1 MLPLVLI
8 RRPLTPAQADAIMRR
23 AWIVPACFYAA
34 GVAAALI
41 LVALIALGVPA
52 LGLRYGLAIVCILLI
67 AFIPAAVAYTRAPS
81 RPPRVTAT
89 TTRQEERTVT
99 ELMITGDAT
108 FARSRNA
115 GFTWGLSSIAL
126 CLIPLAFSSSTK
138 NGFLMSLGAGVFIIY
153 LLVKVPGLYFPQPRD
168 VKVQKFL
175 LFPEG
180 FAFAERD
187 LLLRIKDVNWN
198 DATGMGET
206 VKGLT
211 AIHWTS
217 DGEDGVTWLRLKD
230 PGLSYVAFERL
241 IDYFAS
247 NPRRRRVLGTETG
260 VDVVRA
266 LLRGQDPDAR

>member
-1 MLPLVLI
+1 MLPLTLI
-8 RRPLTPAQADAIMRR
+8 RRPHTPAQADAIVRR
-23 AWIVPACFYAA
+23 TWIVPACFYAV
-34 GVAAALI
+34 GVTAALV
-41 LVALIALGVPA
+41 LAALIALGFPA
-52 LGLRYGLAIVCILLI
+52 LGLRYGLAIVFILLI
-67 AFIPAAVAYTRAPS
+67 AFIPAAVAYARAPS

-89 TTRQEERTVT
+89 TTRQEDRTVT

-115 GFTWGLSSIAL
+115 GFAWGLSSIAL

-153 LLVKVPGLYFPQPRD
+153 LLVKVPSLYFPQPRD

-180 FAFAERD
+180 FAFAE
-187 LLLRIKDVNWN
+187 KDILPRLKTAAWSDV
-198 DATGMGET
+198 TGVGET
-206 VKGLT
+206 IKGMT
-211 AIHWTS
+211 AVHWTS
-217 DGEDGVTWLRLKD
+217 DGEDGVTWLCLKD

-260 VDVVRA
+260 VDMVRA
-266 LLRGQDPDAR
+266 LLRGQDPDA

>member
-1 MLPLVLI
+1 MLPLTLI
-8 RRPLTPAQADAIMRR
+8 RQPLTPSQADAIMRR

-34 GVAAALI
+34 GVTAALV
-41 LVALIALGVPA
+41 LAALIALGFPA
-52 LGLRYGLAIVCILLI
+52 LGLRYGLAIVFILLI
-67 AFIPAAVAYTRAPS
+67 AFIPAAVAYARAPS

-89 TTRQEERTVT
+89 TTRQEDRTVT

-115 GFTWGLSSIAL
+115 GFAWGLSSIAL

-175 LFPEG
+175 LVPSG
-180 FAFAERD
+180 FAFAE
-187 LLLRIKDVNWN
+187 KDILPRLKTAAWSDV
-198 DATGMGET
+198 TGVGET
-206 VKGLT
+206 IKGMT
-211 AIHWTS
+211 AVHWTS
-217 DGEDGVTWLRLKD
+217 DGEDGVTWLCLKD

-260 VDVVRA
+260 VDMVRA
-266 LLRGQDPDAR
+266 LLRGQDPDA

>member
-1 MLPLVLI
+1 MLPLTLI

-34 GVAAALI
+34 GVTAALV
-41 LVALIALGVPA
+41 LAALIALGFPA
-52 LGLRYGLAIVCILLI
+52 LGLRYGLAIVCILLV
-67 AFIPAAVAYTRAPS
+67 AFIPAAVAYARAPS
-81 RPPRVTAT
+81 RPPEVTAA
-89 TTRQEERTVT
+89 TTRQEDRTVT

-115 GFTWGLSSIAL
+115 GFAWGLSSIAL

-153 LLVKVPGLYFPQPRD
+153 LLVKVPGVYFPQPRD

-198 DATGMGET
+198 DATGIGET
-206 VKGLT
+206 VKGMT
-211 AIHWTS
+211 AVHWTS
-217 DGEDGVTWLRLKD
+217 DGEDGVTWLCLKD

-260 VDVVRA
+260 VDMVRA
-266 LLRGQDPDAR
+266 LLRGQDPDA

>member
-1 MLPLVLI
+1 MLPLTLI
-8 RRPLTPAQADAIMRR
+8 RQPLTPSQ
-23 AWIVPACFYAA
+23 AWIVPTCFYAI
-34 GVAAALI
+34 GVAAALVLI
-41 LVALIALGVPA
+41 ALIALGFPA
-52 LGLRYGLAIVCILLI
+52 LGVRYGLAIVCILLV
-67 AFIPAAVAYTRAPS
+67 AFIPAAVAYARAPS
-81 RPPRVTAT
+81 RPPEVTAA
-89 TTRQEERTVT
+89 TTRQEDRTVT

-115 GFTWGLSSIAL
+115 GFAWGLSSIAL

-198 DATGMGET
+198 DATGVGET
-206 VKGLT
+206 VKGMT

-217 DGEDGVTWLRLKD
+217 DGEDGVMWLRLKD

-247 NPRRRRVLGTETG
+247 NPRRRRVLGTDTG

-266 LLRGQDPDAR
+266 LLRGQDPDA

>member
-1 MLPLVLI
+1 MLPLTLI
-8 RRPLTPAQADAIMRR
+8 RRPLTPSQADAIMRR
-23 AWIVPACFYAA
+23 AWIVPACFYAV
-34 GVAAALI
+34 GVAAALV
-41 LVALIALGVPA
+41 LVALIALGFPA
-52 LGLRYGLAIVCILLI
+52 LGLRYGLAIVCILLV
-67 AFIPAAVAYTRAPS
+67 AFIPAAVAYARAPS

-89 TTRQEERTVT
+89 TTSQEERTVT
-99 ELMITGDAT
+99 ELLLTGDAT

-115 GFTWGLSSIAL
+115 GFAWGLSSIAL

-187 LLLRIKDVNWN
+187 LLLRIKDVNWS

-217 DGEDGVTWLRLKD
+217 DGEDGVMWLRLKD
-230 PGLSYVAFERL
+230 PGLSYIAFERL

-266 LLRGQDPDAR
+266 LLRGQDPDA